1 VEQEA
6 PSILVVDDDQ
16 DILMVR
22 RVLLSKKGY
31 LVETATTGKEAIEMS
46 DDRPFNLALLDIVL
60 PDMSGIKLLTLLK
73 ETTPRMRKIIVTGHP
88 TMDNAVEGLNRGADA
103 FVVKPVEPRQLL
115 EIVEKQL
122 AAQRDE
128 MATTV
133 KQIEE
138 FIESRDRELQ

>member
-46 DDRPFNLALLDIVL
+46 HDRPFNLALLDIVL